1 MTSANNTSTIRT
13 VVGTGEAG
21 YSGDGG
27 PAGDATLR
35 EPFMCAFDT
44 AGNLFFCESRNYVVR
59 RVDAATGTITTVAG
73 AGEPGYSGDGGPAT
87 AAMINEP
94 YSLAVDT
101 DGSIYIVDRLSAT
114 VRRVRPPS
122 NQGAAGI
129 ITTVAGTGEP
139 GYGGDGGPGHQA
151 QMREPNDCFL
161 DGKGG
166 LLIADIQ
173 DQRIRRLDLATG
185 IIDTFA
191 GNGEKARGGDGMP
204 AGQASIL
211 GARAVCMDRRGNTYI
226 AEREGNGVRM
236 VTAGG
241 IMATVAGA
249 DAERGYSGDGGPA
262 LAATWGAPKA
272 LRCDAADNIIV
283 VDTENHAIRRIDA
296 NTGIVTTIAG
306 GQLGGHGDGGP
317 ATDAGLDRP
326 HGCGIAANGTIY
338 VADSNNHRVRVVM

>member
-1 MTSANNTSTIRT
+1 MTTPTTQTIRT

-21 YSGDGG
+21 YTGDGG
-27 PAGDATLR
+27 PAAAATLR
-35 EPFMCAFDT
+35 EPFMCSFDA
-44 AGNLFFCESRNYVVR
+44 AGNMFFCEARNHVVR
-59 RVDAATGTITTVAG
+59 RVDAGTGVVTTVAG
-73 AGEPGYSGDGGPAT
+73 TGEQGYTGDGGPAT
-87 AAMINEP
+87 EATLYEP
-94 YSLAVDT
+94 YSLEVDA
-101 DGSIYIVDRLSAT
+101 DGNIYIVDRLNAA
-114 VRRVRPPS
+114 VRRVD
-122 NQGAAGI
+122 GATGV

-139 GYGGDGGPGHQA
+139 GYSGDGGPGSQA

-161 DGKGG
+161 DGRGG

-173 DQRIRRLDLATG
+173 DQRLRRLDLASG

-191 GNGEKARGGDGMP
+191 GNGEKVRGGDGMP
-204 AGQASIL
+204 ASQASIL
-211 GARAVCMDRRGNTYI
+211 GARAVCMDGHGNTYI

-241 IMATVAGA
+241 IMSTVAGA
-249 DAERGYSGDGGPA
+249 AGERGYTGDGGAA

-272 LRCDAADNIIV
+272 IRCDAANNVIV

-326 HGCGIAANGTIY
+326 HGCGIAANGAIY
-338 VADSNNHRVRVVM
+338 IADSNNHRVRVVG